1 MLVLVNGME
10 REDACGLT
18 LAQFIA
24 QEGFDSARVAC
35 ELNGEIVARAHYGD
49 CLLAE
54 AGRLEIVHFVGGG

>member
-1 MLVLVNGME
+1 MIINGVA
-10 REDACGLT
+10 RENACGLT

-35 ELNGEIVARAHYGD
+35 ELNGAIVAREHYGD

-54 AGRLEIVHFVGGG
+54 ADRLEIVHFVGGG

>member
-1 MLVLVNGME
+1 M
-10 REDACGLT
+10 
-18 LAQFIA
+18 A

-54 AGRLEIVHFVGGG
+54 ADRLEIVHFVGGG